1 MFFLLVTLMGISL
14 NDDVIL
20 LRLHIHVMN
29 YIKTDFNNTLA
40 ILFS

>member
-20 LRLHIHVMN
+20 LRLHIYVMN